1 MLYILHTVLYIHF
14 FLDVRTDKIAY
25 TKEEREVISEV
36 LNRFITQE
44 NYFTQNKYGLNHLI

>member
-1 MLYILHTVLYIHF
+1 MLYILHTVLYNF

-25 TKEEREVISEV
+25 TKEEREVISEI

-44 NYFTQNKYGLNHLI
+44 NYFTQNK

>member
-1 MLYILHTVLYIHF
+1 MLYILHTVLYIIF

-25 TKEEREVISEV
+25 TKEEREVISEI

-44 NYFTQNKYGLNHLI
+44 YYFTQNK